1 MYQKCLTCA
10 ESIKKTIG
18 DFKSE
23 IAVVLGSGLGAFGEA
38 IDAEFTVDY
47 KDIEGFPVST
57 VAGHKGKFIFGNY
70 GGKRVAVLQG
80 RVHCYEGY
88 SAADAALPVRVLR
101 LLGAHTL
108 ILTNA
113 AGGINSGFKPGDIM
127 LITDHISLF
136 AESPLK
142 GPNIDK
148 FGTRF
153 PDMSA
158 VYDGE
163 LKNLALSVAARNGID
178 LKTGVYVQLKGPQ
191 YESPAE
197 VRALGILGADAVGM
211 STVGEAIAAKHA
223 GMRICGLS
231 VIANTAV
238 GINTKPLSHKEV
250 IDVSK
255 SAEKGFCTL
264 VGGIIESI

>member
-1 MYQKCLTCA
+1 MYQKCVNCA
-10 ESIKKTIG
+10 KSIRKIIG
-18 DFKSE
+18 DFKPE
-23 IAVVLGSGLGAFGEA
+23 IAVVLGSGLGGFADR
-38 IDAEFTVDY
+38 IDVKFSVDY
-47 KDIEGFPVST
+47 KDLKGFPVST
-57 VAGHKGKFIFGNY
+57 VAGHKGRFIFGNY
-70 GGKRVAVLQG
+70 GGKQVAVLQG

-88 SAADAALPVRVLR
+88 SAADAVLPIRVLR
-101 LLGAHTL
+101 LLGARTL

-113 AGGINSGFKPGDIM
+113 AGGINKSFKPGDIM

-136 AESPLK
+136 AKSPLT
-142 GPNIDK
+142 GPNIDE

-153 PDMSA
+153 PDMSE
-158 VYDGE
+158 VYDGG
-163 LKNLALSVAARNGID
+163 LQSIALSVAERAGID
-178 LKTGVYVQLKGPQ
+178 LKQGVYVQLSGPQ

-211 STVGEAIAAKHA
+211 STVAEAIAAKHA

-250 IDVSK
+250 VDVSK
-255 SAEKGFCTL
+255 SAEQKFSTL
-264 VGGIIESI
+264 IGGIIEKV